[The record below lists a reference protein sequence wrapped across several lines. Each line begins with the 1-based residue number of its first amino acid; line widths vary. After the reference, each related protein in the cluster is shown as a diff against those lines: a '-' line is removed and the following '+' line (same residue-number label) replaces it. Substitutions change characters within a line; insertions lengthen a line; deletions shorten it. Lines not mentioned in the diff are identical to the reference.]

1 MEEILSG
8 FTTLSCDPSDSGN
21 NESGHSG
28 VESSQGKARKLSQ
41 TLQGRFSGAEWLELE
56 RTSQATLL
64 GISLQCGI

>member
-8 FTTLSCDPSDSGN
+8 FTTLSRDAGD
-21 NESGHSG
+21 NERGQSG
-28 VESSQGKARKLSQ
+28 VESSQRKARKLSQ
-41 TLQGRFSGAEWLELE
+41 TLQGRFSGPEWLEME